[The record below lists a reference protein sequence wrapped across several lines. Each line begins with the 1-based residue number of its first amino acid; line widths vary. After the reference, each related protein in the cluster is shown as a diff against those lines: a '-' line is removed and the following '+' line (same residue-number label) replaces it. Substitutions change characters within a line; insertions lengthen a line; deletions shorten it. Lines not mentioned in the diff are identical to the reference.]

1 MVNTNTTTI
10 SFDKM
15 EEEFAYSMGIQ
26 AYTFGLPLTIC
37 ERERRIRLNPAAMQS
52 MIGIAPVCIVNLS
65 RKWNIIYREK
75 IRQEKGSIFL
85 FVFLFM
91 GFNNFTVW

>member
-1 MVNTNTTTI
+1 MKNKMVNTNTTTI

-65 RKWNIIYREK
+65 RK
-75 IRQEKGSIFL
+75 
-85 FVFLFM
+85 
-91 GFNNFTVW
+91 